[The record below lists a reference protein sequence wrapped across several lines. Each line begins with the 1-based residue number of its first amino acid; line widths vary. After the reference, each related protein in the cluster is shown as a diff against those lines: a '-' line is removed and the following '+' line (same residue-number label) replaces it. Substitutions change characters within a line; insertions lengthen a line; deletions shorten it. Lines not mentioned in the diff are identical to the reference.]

1 MRTKKKILSPTREDL
16 IAPTYNA
23 IKELGGSASINEI
36 TDKVIKDLKLPD
48 KIVDEPH
55 GNSQCTELEYQ
66 LAWSRTYLKKFGAI
80 VNSTRGIWRITPAFA
95 GIDNIDVDAVK
106 KSFRDKNSHSNYTEP
121 PEELEPW
128 KLELSDI
135 IKNMNPFAFERLT
148 QRILRECGFSQV
160 SVTKKTSDG
169 GIDGFGKLK
178 IGGIFTY
185 NVAFQC
191 KRYSGSVAASEIRDF
206 RGSLTKNIEKGIFIT
221 TGSFTRQAIE
231 EASNAGKQQID
242 LIDGSDFVDKLVEF
256 QIGINAKTIYE
267 VDRNYFEKI

>member
-106 KSFRDKNSHSNYTEP
+106 KSFRDKNSHPNYTEP

-160 SVTKKTSDG
+160 SVTKKTSDD

>member
-256 QIGINAKTIYE
+256 QICISAKTIYE

>member
-242 LIDGSDFVDKLVEF
+242 LIDGSDFVDTLVEF
-256 QIGINAKTIYE
+256 QSGINAKTIYE

>member
-1 MRTKKKILSPTREDL
+1 MRSRKKILSPTREDL

-23 IKELGGSASINEI
+23 IKNLGGSASINEI

-80 VNSTRGIWRITPAFA
+80 VNSARGIWRITPDFA
-95 GIDNIDVDAVK
+95 DIENIDVDAVK
-106 KSFRDKNSHSNYTEP
+106 KSFRNKNSAPNDTEP

-128 KLELSDI
+128 RLELSDI
-135 IKNMNPFAFERLT
+135 IKKMDPFAFERLT
-148 QRILRECGFSQV
+148 QRLLRECGFSQV
-160 SVTKKTSDG
+160 SVTKKTADG

-191 KRYSGSVAASEIRDF
+191 KRYAGSVAACEIRDF

-231 EASNAGKQQID
+231 EASNVGKQQID
-242 LIDGSDFVDKLVEF
+242 LIDGSDFVDKLIEF

>member
-106 KSFRDKNSHSNYTEP
+106 KSFRDKNSHPNYTEP

>member
-80 VNSTRGIWRITPAFA
+80 VNSTRVIWRITPAFA

-191 KRYSGSVAASEIRDF
+191 KRYSGSVA
-206 RGSLTKNIEKGIFIT
+206 
-221 TGSFTRQAIE
+221 QA
-231 EASNAGKQQID
+231 
-242 LIDGSDFVDKLVEF
+242 
-256 QIGINAKTIYE
+256 
-267 VDRNYFEKI
+267 R

>member
-106 KSFRDKNSHSNYTEP
+106 KSFRDKNSRPNYTEP

-128 KLELSDI
+128 RLELSNI

-148 QRILRECGFSQV
+148 QRLLRECGFSQV

>member
-23 IKELGGSASINEI
+23 MKELGGSASINEI

>member
-55 GNSQCTELEYQ
+55 GNSQCMELEYQ

>member
-128 KLELSDI
+128 KLELSYI

>member
-80 VNSTRGIWRITPAFA
+80 VNSARGIWRITPAFA

>member
-106 KSFRDKNSHSNYTEP
+106 KSFRDKNSRPNYTEP

-128 KLELSDI
+128 RLELSNI

-148 QRILRECGFSQV
+148 QRLLRECGFSQV

-169 GIDGFGKLK
+169 GIDGLGKLK

>member
-36 TDKVIKDLKLPD
+36 TDKVVKDLKLPD

-55 GNSQCTELEYQ
+55 CNSQCTELEYQ

-80 VNSTRGIWRITPAFA
+80 VNSARGIWRITPAFA

-106 KSFRDKNSHSNYTEP
+106 KSFRDKNSRPNYTEP

-148 QRILRECGFSQV
+148 QRLLRECGFSQV

-221 TGSFTRQAIE
+221 TGNFTRQAIE
-231 EASNAGKQQID
+231 EASNVGKQQID
-242 LIDGSDFVDKLVEF
+242 LIDGSDFIDKLIEF

>member
-1 MRTKKKILSPTREDL
+1 M
-16 IAPTYNA
+16 
-23 IKELGGSASINEI
+23 GGSASINEI

-160 SVTKKTSDG
+160 YVTKKTSDG

-206 RGSLTKNIEKGIFIT
+206 RGSLAKNIEKGIFIT

>member
-106 KSFRDKNSHSNYTEP
+106 KSFRDKNSRPNYTEP

-148 QRILRECGFSQV
+148 QRLLRECGFSQV